1 MHHLIADLYPIC
13 RSITGEGV
21 RKTLHIIGGLIPLEV
36 HEVPTGTQVLDWTIP
51 KEWRIRDA
59 HVKNG
64 KGERVVDFRQSNLH
78 VMSYSVPVHAR
89 MSLAKLKSHV
99 YTLPDRPEWIPYR
112 TSYYAETW
120 AFCMSHRALG
130 ELPEGEYEVVIDS
143 TLHDGYLTYGESY
156 LRGTSDSEV
165 LISCHICH
173 PSLCNDNLSGIALTT
188 YLARELATRS
198 LRYSYR
204 FLFIPGTIGAITWL
218 ALNQPTVSRV
228 RHGLVVACV
237 GDAGKMTYKRSRQG
251 SADIDRAVVQV
262 LKESGDPYEVVDFTP
277 YGYDERQYCSPGFDL
292 PVGSLS
298 RTPYSRY
305 PEYHTS
311 ADDLAFVH
319 PECLADSLQK
329 YLSVVD
335 VLENDRRYRN
345 TNPKG
350 EPQLG
355 KRGIYPTVGGG
366 DAATEQLAMLWVLNL
381 SDGRHSL
388 LDVAE
393 RSGLPFAR
401 VRAAAESLARH
412 SLLVEEVG

>member
-1 MHHLIADLYPIC
+1 M
-13 RSITGEGV
+13 
-21 RKTLHIIGGLIPLEV
+21 
-36 HEVPTGTQVLDWTIP
+36 
-51 KEWRIRDA
+51 
-59 HVKNG
+59 
-64 KGERVVDFRQSNLH
+64 
-78 VMSYSVPVHAR
+78 
-89 MSLAKLKSHV
+89 
-99 YTLPDRPEWIPYR
+99 
-112 TSYYAETW
+112 
-120 AFCMSHRALG
+120 
-130 ELPEGEYEVVIDS
+130 
-143 TLHDGYLTYGESY
+143 
-156 LRGTSDSEV
+156 
-165 LISCHICH
+165 
-173 PSLCNDNLSGIALTT
+173 
-188 YLARELATRS
+188 
-198 LRYSYR
+198 
-204 FLFIPGTIGAITWL
+204 
-218 ALNQPTVSRV
+218 

-262 LKESGDPYEVVDFTP
+262 LKESGAPYEVVDFTP

-292 PVGSLS
+292 PVGCLS